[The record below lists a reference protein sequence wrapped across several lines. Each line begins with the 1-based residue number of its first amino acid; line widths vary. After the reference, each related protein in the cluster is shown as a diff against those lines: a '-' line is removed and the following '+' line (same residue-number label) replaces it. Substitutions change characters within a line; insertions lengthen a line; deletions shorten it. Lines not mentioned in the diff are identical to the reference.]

1 MPFTAT
7 TVNSAAAWRPD
18 LYEFA
23 PADALPE
30 ALILQCTTQ
39 AGSVEGDA
47 PSVRVAFVDDDEATF
62 TAEGQNVEEAS
73 PALSEVLVHTAKVT
87 RLVRL
92 SREQYNQDGTAD
104 QLARSV
110 SQALT
115 RRGDLAF
122 VAESAPTP
130 PGSRT
135 RRRAGERRQHRC
147 GW

>member
-47 PSVRVAFVDDDEATF
+47 KDTENDTGGQVVAGSDPV
-62 TAEGQNVEEAS
+62 S
-73 PALSEVLVHTAKVT
+73 PT
-87 RLVRL
+87 
-92 SREQYNQDGTAD
+92 
-104 QLARSV
+104 
-110 SQALT
+110 
-115 RRGDLAF
+115 
-122 VAESAPTP
+122 
-130 PGSRT
+130 
-135 RRRAGERRQHRC
+135 RAGLPSLDRHPSRVSTPFLRPSLRRDRHQGGEADYHAQC
-147 GW
+147 GVGLGNSSQ

>member
-47 PSVRVAFVDDDEATF
+47 KDTENEA
-62 TAEGQNVEEAS
+62 
-73 PALSEVLVHTAKVT
+73 L
-87 RLVRL
+87 
-92 SREQYNQDGTAD
+92 
-104 QLARSV
+104 
-110 SQALT
+110 LT
-115 RRGDLAF
+115 LMW
-122 VAESAPTP
+122 V
-130 PGSRT
+130 
-135 RRRAGERRQHRC
+135 GERVVWGR
-147 GW
+147 GL

>member
-47 PSVRVAFVDDDEATF
+47 PSVRVAFVDDIMH
-62 TAEGQNVEEAS
+62 G
-73 PALSEVLVHTAKVT
+73 
-87 RLVRL
+87 
-92 SREQYNQDGTAD
+92 
-104 QLARSV
+104 LARIRTGFGRWPSESQPNYRCVNPPVLQLNSCRSV
-110 SQALT
+110 IITVIS
-115 RRGDLAF
+115 
-122 VAESAPTP
+122 
-130 PGSRT
+130 
-135 RRRAGERRQHRC
+135 
-147 GW
+147 

>member
-47 PSVRVAFVDDDEATF
+47 KDTENDTGGQVVAGSESCQPDQGRF
-62 TAEGQNVEEAS
+62 TVSRPTPVQGVY
-73 PALSEVLVHTAKVT
+73 ALSAPILEK
-87 RLVRL
+87 
-92 SREQYNQDGTAD
+92 G
-104 QLARSV
+104 
-110 SQALT
+110 
-115 RRGDLAF
+115 
-122 VAESAPTP
+122 PTP
-130 PGSRT
+130 MR
-135 RRRAGERRQHRC
+135 
-147 GW
+147 